1 MPAPEPNPQATALA
15 ALIAAVLGADD
26 DHYYATAHNVRRHWS
41 GIPTEHLLSS
51 ATAMTMLAGQL
62 ISELVDPTEAPQ
74 ITADWART
82 HAVEHLEHLEPE
94 AQP

>member
-15 ALIAAVLGADD
+15 ALIAAVLGAGDD
-26 DHYYATAHNVRRHWS
+26 DYYTTEHNVRLYWN
-41 GIPTEHLLSS
+41 GIPTDHLPSS

-62 ISELVDPTEAPQ
+62 VSELVDPTQAPQ
-74 ITADWART
+74 VIADWART
-82 HAVEHLEHLEPE
+82 RAVEHLEPE